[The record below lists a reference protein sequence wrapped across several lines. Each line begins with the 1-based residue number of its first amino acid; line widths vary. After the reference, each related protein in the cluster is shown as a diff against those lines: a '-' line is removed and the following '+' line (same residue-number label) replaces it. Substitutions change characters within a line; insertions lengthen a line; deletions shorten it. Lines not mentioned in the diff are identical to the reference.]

1 MRGIIDIQC
10 SQPLSAVFLC
20 SQRRVSAN
28 ILAVIQHCVDWRVEG
43 LQLDLSLRNIFSP
56 QFICISGQV
65 QSTEPCEPSPVC
77 LVISKLASTSAEII
91 DHAAAANDDDDDDTP
106 QDSGARE
113 EGSDLIGASTS
124 GSRSSVFAVDNMLA
138 PS

>member
-1 MRGIIDIQC
+1 MWTGEWKA
-10 SQPLSAVFLC
+10 S
-20 SQRRVSAN
+20 N
-28 ILAVIQHCVDWRVEG
+28 
-43 LQLDLSLRNIFSP
+43 LSLRNIFSLNLSAYP
-56 QFICISGQV
+56 ARCRV
-65 QSTEPCEPSPVC
+65 LSTEPYEPSPVC

-138 PS
+138 PV

>member
-1 MRGIIDIQC
+1 M
-10 SQPLSAVFLC
+10 
-20 SQRRVSAN
+20 
-28 ILAVIQHCVDWRVEG
+28 
-43 LQLDLSLRNIFSP
+43 
-56 QFICISGQV
+56 
-65 QSTEPCEPSPVC
+65 QSTEHGAYEPSPVC

-106 QDSGARE
+106 QDSGAWE

-138 PS
+138 PV